1 MENNQTEKLNR
12 IKISVAKKRVRK
24 MKKFYIHLVFFIAV
38 NIVVAA
44 INFKTTPDTLWFY
57 WLTLGWGMAI
67 LMHFMSVFSL
77 KDWESRMVK
86 ELMEKD
92 E

>member
-1 MENNQTEKLNR
+1 MENSQTEKLNR
-12 IKISVAKKRVRK
+12 IKKNVAIKRVRK
-24 MKKFYIHLVFFIAV
+24 MKRFYIHLVFFIAV

-44 INFKTTPDTLWFY
+44 INFKATPEVLWFY
-57 WLTLGWGMAI
+57 WLPLGWGIAI

>member
-1 MENNQTEKLNR
+1 MENNPEKLNR
-12 IKISVAKKRVRK
+12 IKKSVAQKRVRK
-24 MKKFYIHLVFFIAV
+24 MKRFYIHIVFFIAV
-38 NIVVAA
+38 NIIVAA

-57 WLTLGWGMAI
+57 LLTLGWGMAI

-86 ELMEKD
+86 ELMEK
-92 E
+92 EE